1 MDGIRRWWESDRD
14 RTQHFFNEVLHENGQ
29 APYFAEPWVCDK
41 IVDLHLKSPSML
53 CILPLQDWL
62 SLNGE
67 IRRENPAEELI
78 NNPAITPH
86 YWRYRMHLSIEDLLG
101 NKEFNNYLHDK
112 IKESGR

>member
-53 CILPLQDWL
+53 VYSSIAGLAVAQRRDTKKRIRPRSL
-62 SLNGE
+62 SQ
-67 IRRENPAEELI
+67 
-78 NNPAITPH
+78 PAITPH
-86 YWRYRMHLSIEDLLG
+86 YWRYRMHLSIEELLG
-101 NKEFNNYLHDK
+101 KQGVQQLPA
-112 IKESGR
+112 R